1 IKAPRL
7 LQSIFSAVGDLYLY
21 KLSFALF
28 GDGVAKWALF
38 SQLANWF
45 MFFCFNRTFSNSL
58 ETTLTLVGLYYW
70 PSVRSSLNKAPSGS
84 RKWGLALAALAC
96 AIRPTSAVTWVYV
109 GLLELY
115 STHDRLRFIFVE
127 LIPIGFVLPVLPISL
142 IFAGYSLAAL
152 EERGSRN
159 GEQKRSSCICNKWP
173 SRKQL
178 AIFFLLASN
187 IPMALYM
194 SLIHQRGTEDAMN
207 YLSKEA
213 AKGKV
218 KSIIFLMPC
227 HATPYYSTL
236 HNNLPMRFLD
246 CAPSKGMPAESDRF
260 MMDPVSFAV
269 DFAKNWSHPSH
280 IVLFDSEERHLK
292 DFLVSHSFR
301 EVRRFFHAHFKVD
314 RDLQA
319 SVVVYAMTD

>member
-159 GEQKRSSCICNKWP
+159 GEKKRSSCICNKWP

-194 SLIHQRGTEDAMN
+194 SLIHQ
-207 YLSKEA
+207 
-213 AKGKV
+213 
-218 KSIIFLMPC
+218 
-227 HATPYYSTL
+227 
-236 HNNLPMRFLD
+236 
-246 CAPSKGMPAESDRF
+246 
-260 MMDPVSFAV
+260 
-269 DFAKNWSHPSH
+269 
-280 IVLFDSEERHLK
+280 
-292 DFLVSHSFR
+292 
-301 EVRRFFHAHFKVD
+301 
-314 RDLQA
+314 
-319 SVVVYAMTD
+319 